1 MTKERLVKS
10 LEENKV
16 LFTEIIKL
24 MGDAS
29 TRVYYRVF
37 LKSEFTS
44 EDSFIA
50 MVMPEKIEVSE
61 AGNTSFIK
69 EEPFLNLHKYLIKSD
84 LNIPELY
91 LNDED
96 NRVVLLEDLTDM
108 TLFKLIEQTNR
119 ENLEEKYKKA
129 VDELIC
135 FQDYCSKNKNE
146 EVYAFK
152 RSFDFETLRWELD
165 HFVEWQINNAMGVQL
180 SLNNQREINDA
191 FDEITRKL
199 VKLPQTIV
207 HRDYQSKNIMI
218 KNDDYYLIDFQDALL
233 GSYVYDLVA
242 LLKDSYVELSEEF
255 VQNTLKYYI
264 KKKKEV
270 SGVEYSFEDLYR
282 DFKLQ
287 ALQRKLKDTG
297 RFHFIDIVRK
307 NPSFL
312 QYLPL
317 SKEYVKRYLKDLY
330 PNLLEIFSDAL
341 K

>member
-1 MTKERLVKS
+1 MTKERLIKS
-10 LEENKV
+10 LEENRV

-29 TRVYYRVF
+29 TRVYYRV
-37 LKSEFTS
+37 LLESEFTS
-44 EDSFIA
+44 ENSFIA

-91 LNDED
+91 LNDEI

-108 TLFKLIEQTNR
+108 TLFTLIQKTNR
-119 ENLEEKYKKA
+119 KNLEEKYMKA
-129 VDELIC
+129 IDELVC
-135 FQDYCSKNKNE
+135 FQDFTSKNPDN

-152 RSFDFETLRWELD
+152 RCFDDETLRWELD
-165 HFVEWQINNAMGVQL
+165 HFVEWQINNAMGVNL
-180 SLNNQREINDA
+180 SATNKRDVDSA
-191 FDEITRKL
+191 FSDITKKL
-199 VKLPQTIV
+199 VKLPQVIV

-242 LLKDSYVELSEEF
+242 LLKDSYVELSEDF
-255 VQNTLKYYI
+255 VQGILKYYI

-270 SGVEYSFEDLYR
+270 SGINYNFEDLYR

-287 ALQRKLKDTG
+287 AIQRKLKDTG
-297 RFHFIDIVRK
+297 RFHFIDIVRQ
-307 NPSFL
+307 NSSFL

-317 SKEYVKRYLKDLY
+317 SKEYVKRYLNDLY
-330 PNLLEIFSDAL
+330 PDLADIFADAL